1 MAASKKSQADYKKA
15 LESMHEICKWYDM
28 KAELEPKFAP
38 NDDRNSDY
46 IKWVAVKKYQKKAD
60 RPEFWQVRECETSI
74 ELTYCLADGDLDFYV
89 KARTANWEFINVTI
103 DQKCFGIPRQIENI
117 FRAVNWHSEIGVD
130 QMIRGIEIEYDK
142 KNKKA
147 ELETV

>member
-1 MAASKKSQADYKKA
+1 
-15 LESMHEICKWYDM
+15 
-28 KAELEPKFAP
+28 
-38 NDDRNSDY
+38 
-46 IKWVAVKKYQKKAD
+46 
-60 RPEFWQVRECETSI
+60 
-74 ELTYCLADGDLDFYV
+74 LADGDLDFYV